1 MGLSSFCSFDFV
13 LFWANLD
20 LAEFWL
26 KSESGLR
33 TISKVQMLLQQT
45 FMLKKKYSKCQSRS
59 FWTESRLAQE
69 KTQNPTQLGFSH
81 SLLFIGGGLSHKTAL
96 SLSCHEAWFKHEFVC
111 EHFHPRA
118 HDLIW
123 FPRRRSCEKKNKW
136 WFYIFDK
143 RASTGELSHGEND
156 VFVGWCHKQIVYIII
171 LWVDSY
177 EHVMW
182 LENTQT
188 LMRYSTSYLFIR
200 LVTTARNDAAAMA
213 QMIQQV

>member
-1 MGLSSFCSFDFV
+1 MNSFVNIFTLVLMTSS
-13 LFWANLD
+13 
-20 LAEFWL
+20 
-26 KSESGLR
+26 
-33 TISKVQMLLQQT
+33 
-45 FMLKKKYSKCQSRS
+45 
-59 FWTESRLAQE
+59 
-69 KTQNPTQLGFSH
+69 GF
-81 SLLFIGGGLSHKTAL
+81 LEDAL
-96 SLSCHEAWFKHEFVC
+96 V
-111 EHFHPRA
+111 
-118 HDLIW
+118 
-123 FPRRRSCEKKNKW
+123 KKNK

-200 LVTTARNDAAAMA
+200 SVTTARNDAAAMA